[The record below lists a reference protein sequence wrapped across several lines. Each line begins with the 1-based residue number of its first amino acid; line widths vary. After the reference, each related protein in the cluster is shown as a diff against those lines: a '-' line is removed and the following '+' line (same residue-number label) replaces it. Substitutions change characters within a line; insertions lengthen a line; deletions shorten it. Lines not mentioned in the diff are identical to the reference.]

1 MVNKTKQKTSQGTF
15 TGTDLVDASARA
27 VQQDWEQRDFTQAVQ
42 LGVSSLTQFL
52 NQFGDPPLLA
62 LTIPARSCSPTVAS
76 FTDVNTRGRLAEL
89 NSKLKKLERRVELVE
104 ATLHTV
110 DQEPA

>member
-1 MVNKTKQKTSQGTF
+1 MFHGAGVGGGKVFSSVGLTFVKQM
-15 TGTDLVDASARA
+15 
-27 VQQDWEQRDFTQAVQ
+27 
-42 LGVSSLTQFL
+42 
-52 NQFGDPPLLA
+52 LA
-62 LTIPARSCSPTVAS
+62 LV
-76 FTDVNTRGRLAEL
+76 AEL